1 MKCLTSELILETQF
15 SLPATPEKLRGT
27 IALLHLDENIYHQH
41 MDSGLN
47 YTYPRIHYHIIG
59 GTASITGWLE
69 GVEETKKLFLKT
81 NSLQIGYKSYRVIRK
96 ELKITEQDFGDA
108 DERQRYRFVSP
119 WLALNSNN
127 YRKYRG
133 YSRDEK
139 QRLLEKIL
147 IGNLLSVSKGL
158 GYTVKDKICVS
169 IIYLRP
175 VECQL
180 KGTPVIGFNGAF
192 EANFALPNLLGLGKS
207 VSRGFGAVKRV

>member
-27 IALLHLDENIYHQH
+27 IASLHLDENIYHQH
-41 MDSGLN
+41 VDSGLN

-59 GTASITGWLE
+59 GTATITGWLE
-69 GVEETKKLFLKT
+69 GVEETKKLFQQT
-81 NSLQIGYKSYRVIRK
+81 NILQIGYKSYRAIRK
-96 ELKITEQDFGDA
+96 ELKIIEQDFGVT
-108 DERQRYRFVSP
+108 DEQQRYRFVSP

-139 QRLLEKIL
+139 KRLLEKIL

-158 GYTVKDKICVS
+158 GYTVKDKISIS

-175 VECQL
+175 VECRL
-180 KGTPVIGFNGAF
+180 KGTQVIGFNGAF
-192 EANFALPNLLGLGKS
+192 EANFALPNLLGVGKS
-207 VSRGFGAVKRV
+207 VSRGFGAVMRI